1 MTTLRR
7 LLEEFLAVSLALALP
22 NAASAF
28 SAQDVLT
35 YCQSTH
41 ADPTFVRDKLRAQG
55 WRDIDP
61 AETKAAAE
69 TLALTQLATWNF
81 GTRASYSPSDW
92 AGDWAIA
99 QKNADRYLA
108 SLGED
113 KAVLLTDPKTSS
125 LILIAWTDGPA
136 IRMQCTLA
144 VTMAAA
150 KSQSFHPRL
159 QRPNADDAFYAILE
173 GSNRSTTRVLGQSA
187 SVSIAP
193 AIVETELG
201 IKTDVVGVFD
211 TWMTYPA
218 SAVRP

>member
-1 MTTLRR
+1 LRR
-7 LLEEFLAVSLALALP
+7 VLGNSLAVSLAVALP
-22 NAASAF
+22 SAATAF

-41 ADPTFVRDKLRAQG
+41 ADPNFVRDKLRALG
-55 WRDIDP
+55 WTDTDP
-61 AETKAAAE
+61 AKTDAAAE

-108 SLGED
+108 KLDED
-113 KAVLLTDPKTSS
+113 STVLLIEPKTSS
-125 LILIAWTDGPA
+125 LILIAWSDGAA
-136 IRMQCTLA
+136 IRMHCTLA
-144 VTMAAA
+144 VTEAATR
-150 KSQSFHPRL
+150 SQSFHPRL
-159 QRPNADDAFYAILE
+159 QRPNAGDAFYAILE
-173 GSNRSTTRVLGQSA
+173 GSNRSTTRVIGGSA

-193 AIVETELG
+193 AVVETELG
-201 IKTDVVGVFD
+201 ITTDVVAVFD
-211 TWMTYPA
+211 TWTTYPA